1 MNDHLCGRLTV
12 ATGNIY
18 LNPMDKAPL
27 FTLFDADGKK
37 VSLEDFLG
45 QWVVLYFYPK
55 DNTPGCTI
63 EAINFTKSLPQFSE
77 INTVILGVSPDS
89 QKSHQCFRDKKEL
102 AVQLLSDPEHIVLD
116 QYGSWK
122 PKKMF
127 GREYLG
133 VVRSTFI
140 IDPAGLVRHVW
151 AKVKVKDHVETVLE
165 TVKTLQKQKG
175 S

>member
-1 MNDHLCGRLTV
+1 MT
-12 ATGNIY
+12 TKKEI

-27 FTLFDADGKK
+27 FTLFDTDGKE
-37 VSLEDFLG
+37 VSLKDFAG
-45 QWVVLYFYPK
+45 KWVVLYFYPK

-63 EAINFTKSLPQFSE
+63 EAINFTKNLSQFAK

-89 QKSHQCFRDKKEL
+89 QKSHQRFREKKEL
-102 AVQLLSDPEHIVLD
+102 KVQLLSDPEHTVLN
-116 QYGSWK
+116 QYGSWQ

-140 IDPAGLVRHVW
+140 IDPAGLIRHIW
-151 AKVKVKDHVETVLE
+151 AKVKVKNHVEDVLE
-165 TVKTLQKQKG
+165 ILKTLQK
-175 S
+175 